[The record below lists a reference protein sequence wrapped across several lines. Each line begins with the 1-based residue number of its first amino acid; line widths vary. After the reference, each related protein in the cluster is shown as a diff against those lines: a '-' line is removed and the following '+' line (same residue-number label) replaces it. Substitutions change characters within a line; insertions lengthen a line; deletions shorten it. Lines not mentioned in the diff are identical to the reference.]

1 MFNTKLSVM
10 WLVKKEMED
19 RRTQCWRAAEA
30 RPEKGLQMGPA
41 TQRGGHQE
49 MGTPLSGVQYS
60 SFINCCQWWD
70 YESASSGTVL
80 NFTFLILIAFL
91 KGCTSLYSEWVKM
104 LVFSLSPVVANLLL
118 LSHSVVSDSDSM
130 DYSPPA
136 SSVHRDSP
144 GQNTGL
150 GCHFLQ
156 GIFLTQESNPGLQ
169 YCRRILYCLSHQGS
183 PIII

>member
-1 MFNTKLSVM
+1 M

-118 LSHSVVSDSDSM
+118 LSHSVVSDSVTPWTIARQ
-130 DYSPPA
+130 PPL
-136 SSVHRDSP
+136 S
-144 GQNTGL
+144 TGI
-150 GCHFLQ
+150 LQ
-156 GIFLTQESNPGLQ
+156 A
-169 YCRRILYCLSHQGS
+169 RILDWVAISSRGS
-183 PIII
+183 SWPRNQTQVSSIAGGFFTVWATREAPL